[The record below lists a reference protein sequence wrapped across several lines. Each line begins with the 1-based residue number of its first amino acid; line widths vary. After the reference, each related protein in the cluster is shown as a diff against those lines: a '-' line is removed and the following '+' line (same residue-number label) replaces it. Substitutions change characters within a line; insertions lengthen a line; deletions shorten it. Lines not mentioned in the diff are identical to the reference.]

1 MCGIFCFL
9 NKGQVTVDE
18 FYLKE
23 LSNKSFKRGPES
35 FSFKKV
41 NNYIYFGF
49 NRLAINGLNNVSE
62 QPLFY
67 KNLTLICNGEIF
79 NYKELIE
86 TYNLEVST
94 QSDCEVILHLY
105 ERFGYES
112 FSLLKGEYSFII
124 YDNSKLVVCRD
135 PFGIRPLYV
144 NENKD
149 GIIFSSVLTLNK
161 NDNNIKQFE
170 PGTYSVYEL
179 DGTINTDGQYYN
191 IHNISTHY
199 NSEYE
204 CRKKT
209 YELLCESVHKRI
221 RTSEREVGCL
231 LSGGLDSSLI
241 AAISSRYYKEQGKQL
256 KTFSIGMI
264 GSEDLYF
271 AKKVA
276 NYIGSDH
283 KEFLCDTNEFL
294 DSIKDVIYDIESYD
308 TTTIRASVGN
318 WLIGKKIKEVSD
330 CKVILNGDGADELM
344 GGYLY
349 FNLCEDNNEFDKE
362 CKRLLN
368 NIHYF
373 DVLRSD
379 RSISSH
385 GLEPR
390 TPFLDVDFVN
400 HYLSIPIYFRK
411 QKYIEKEF
419 MRNTIQEFDINLLP
433 YEVLWRQKEAFSDG
447 VSHSTKSWFE
457 IIKTELE
464 DYKSIHCL
472 EETLT
477 NEQKFYKDLF
487 INYFENNTNIIPYYW
502 MPKYSDTTD
511 PSARTLSIYDNTTTF
526 YKYVNIIK
534 EFFSVMLMKFQRQ
547 FW

>member
-1 MCGIFCFL
+1 MCGIFCYL
-9 NKGQVTVDE
+9 NKKDKVE
-18 FYLKE
+18 ENYLKE

-35 FSFKKV
+35 FSFKKM
-41 NNYIYFGF
+41 NETIYFGF
-49 NRLAINGLNNVSE
+49 NRLAINGLNTISD
-62 QPLFY
+62 QPLYY
-67 KNLTLICNGEIF
+67 KKMALICNGEIF

-294 DSIKDVIYDIESYD
+294 DSIKDVISDIESYD

-349 FNLCEDNNEFDKE
+349 FNLCQDNNEFDKE

-390 TPFLDVDFVN
+390 TPFLDNDFVSF
-400 HYLSIPIYFRK
+400 YMSIPIYYRK
-411 QKYIEKEF
+411 QKKVEKEF
-419 MRNTIQEFDINLLP
+419 IRNTIQEFDIDLLP

-447 VSHSTKSWFE
+447 VSNITKSWFQ
-457 IIKTELE
+457 IIQERLQ

-472 EETLT
+472 EENLT
-477 NEQKFYKDLF
+477 NEQKYFKDIF
-487 INYFENNTNIIPYYW
+487 INLFEQNTDLIPYYW
-502 MPKYSDTTD
+502 MPKYSNTND
-511 PSARTLSIYDNTTTF
+511 PSARTLSIYNNTTF
-526 YKYVNIIK
+526 YKYINIIK
-534 EFFSVMLMKFQRQ
+534 EFFSVMFVKFQRK
-547 FW
+547 FC